1 MVTLDSKNPFLNYA
15 RSLIEDMPYQ
25 ATMVI
30 VLMIFM
36 ALSEGASLLL
46 LVPLLQIVG
55 LDVGQGNLGQI
66 AGYVAYIF
74 SYFDI
79 KPTLESVLI
88 IYIAVV
94 SLQSGL
100 NRLQSNTS
108 SCIQYNFITHI
119 RERFYRALANAD
131 YIYLSGRRSSDL
143 AQLLMQETDRVG
155 YGTFQILNLAV
166 NIIVALV
173 YVGMALRLSPQAT
186 LLVLVSGFCLLLLL
200 KGRTERSRIT
210 GRKILQSNKGLY
222 AAALEHMAALKT
234 TKSYSAEERNIEIF
248 SRQAEE
254 ISQGNIEVSRQYA
267 LVASLYEIGSV
278 IALSF
283 ILYASLKVINVPL
296 TSMLILLF
304 LFARLMPKF
313 STIQGSYQRFITLL
327 PAFSALDE
335 TIREMENSAEVE
347 TKHEKGVIILDRSVE
362 FRDVCFGYDKT
373 SVLEG
378 IDLKIPVGQ
387 TVGLVGPSGSGKS
400 TVADLL
406 IGLMKPVKGSIL
418 VDDEILTP
426 GIVRAWRKL
435 IGYVSQ
441 DTFLFNDTV
450 RSNLLWACPGA
461 SEEEMMGALRL
472 AAADEFVSRLPE
484 GIDTLLGDRGVRLS
498 GGERQRLSLARAI
511 LRKPSLLILDE
522 ATSNLDSESE
532 MRIQAAVEGL
542 HGSLTTLVIT
552 HRLSTLRNA
561 DTIYILENGRIV
573 EHGSWSDLVAMNGK
587 FLNLC
592 LTQGMEK
599 SRDAGS

>member
-1 MVTLDSKNPFLNYA
+1 
-15 RSLIEDMPYQ
+15 
-25 ATMVI
+25 
-30 VLMIFM
+30 
-36 ALSEGASLLL
+36 
-46 LVPLLQIVG
+46 
-55 LDVGQGNLGQI
+55 
-66 AGYVAYIF
+66 
-74 SYFDI
+74 
-79 KPTLESVLI
+79 
-88 IYIAVV
+88 
-94 SLQSGL
+94 
-100 NRLQSNTS
+100 
-108 SCIQYNFITHI
+108 
-119 RERFYRALANAD
+119 
-131 YIYLSGRRSSDL
+131 
-143 AQLLMQETDRVG
+143 
-155 YGTFQILNLAV
+155 
-166 NIIVALV
+166 
-173 YVGMALRLSPQAT
+173 
-186 LLVLVSGFCLLLLL
+186 
-200 KGRTERSRIT
+200 
-210 GRKILQSNKGLY
+210 
-222 AAALEHMAALKT
+222 
-234 TKSYSAEERNIEIF
+234 
-248 SRQAEE
+248 
-254 ISQGNIEVSRQYA
+254 
-267 LVASLYEIGSV
+267 
-278 IALSF
+278 
-283 ILYASLKVINVPL
+283 
-296 TSMLILLF
+296 
-304 LFARLMPKF
+304 
-313 STIQGSYQRFITLL
+313 
-327 PAFSALDE
+327 
-335 TIREMENSAEVE
+335 MENSAEVE

-406 IGLMKPVKGSIL
+406 IGLIKPVKGLIL

-461 SEEEMMGALRL
+461 SEEEMMGALKL
-472 AAADEFVSRLPE
+472 AAADEFVSRLPN
-484 GIDTLLGDRGVRLS
+484 GMDTLLGDRGVRLS

-522 ATSNLDSESE
+522 ATSNLDSKSE

-599 SRDAGS
+599 PRDAGS